1 MQGLF
6 LGGSVQGSPHEA
18 GADWG
23 VGEFTE
29 SLSRR
34 HGTGS
39 GVWACD
45 PLGRTANRRS
55 RRARLEGSR
64 GCGVE
69 SSARERS
76 RCGLVVVLQTTAV
89 AIAARKRVCQSVWK
103 ESWRFGLGRGPRRGS
118 AKSAGSDPPFQAL
131 KLRDWP
137 ILGFRQT
144 CRFPPVWRVS
154 QAEFRQGPPKV
165 HHNPT
170 LPAAHTPSPTTTP
183 TPIPTRTA
191 RLAPPAI
198 PPIRRAQAVL
208 PQNAR
213 PDEAHMPPSGPPG
226 TNHRSKIVRLP
237 TFPGPVKPVDQ
248 PQIADERGLPNT
260 ALPLTGDGVGITLER
275 DDDARLPTCATLER
289 CAVRPALGCCHL

>member
-39 GVWACD
+39 GVWAPD
-45 PLGRTANRRS
+45 PLDRTANRRS

-69 SSARERS
+69 SRARGRS
-76 RCGLVVVLQTTAV
+76 RCGLVVVLQTAAV

-118 AKSAGSDPPFQAL
+118 AKSAGGDPPFQAL

-137 ILGFRQT
+137 VLGFRQT

-170 LPAAHTPSPTTTP
+170 MPAAHTPSPTP

-191 RLAPPAI
+191 RLAPPQS
-198 PPIRRAQAVL
+198 PPFVVPRLCYHRMQGLMKHTCRHQGLLARTTGAKSFDYPPFQAL
-208 PQNAR
+208 SNR
-213 PDEAHMPPSGPPG
+213 SINSKSL
-226 TNHRSKIVRLP
+226 TNEGSQTRLC
-237 TFPGPVKPVDQ
+237 
-248 PQIADERGLPNT
+248 R
-260 ALPLTGDGVGITLER
+260 
-275 DDDARLPTCATLER
+275 
-289 CAVRPALGCCHL
+289 